1 MDVGARVWV
10 SDPADGRVWRPAR
23 LHAVDRSAASVSVVF
38 EDAAGQ
44 DEAEAA
50 AVCVIP
56 MAFKPKH
63 GDGRKDA
70 TTEEREVTNVLLQN
84 AAADADHADLVALPH
99 LHEASILHALRL
111 RYARHAIYTHIGEI
125 LLSVNPFEPLPELY
139 AWPQMCE
146 FAPDAAVGNNE
157 PHLFGVARAAYVD
170 VVRNARNQS
179 ILISGESGAGKTEAT
194 KILMKYFALTCG
206 QGVGGSKPSSP
217 TTKGPPSTTK
227 TSLEARVLQ
236 SNPILESFGNA
247 RTVRND
253 NSSRFGKFIE
263 LQLDPRRHHA
273 LRGARVRTYLLE
285 KIRVIR
291 QAAGE
296 RNFHV
301 FYELLAA
308 ADASVDSTED
318 THSLHQDHSELSV
331 ADQNADATDRAL
343 FRLAADHRDDWGLRS
358 PLDFALLN
366 QSGCFERRDG
376 VQDAVQFRRTLRG
389 MTRLGLAQSEIR
401 SVLEII
407 AAVLHMGN
415 VKFAETQRDNVRA
428 AVVVDDVADDPFESF
443 RRSAELLGVAQGP
456 LAAALTRRTLHTAAE
471 TLEVALDA
479 TRAAN
484 TRDALAM
491 ECYRLLFDWLVGR
504 VNARLQPVG
513 MSGESAFIGLL
524 DIFGFEDMAVNSFEQ
539 LCINYANEAL
549 QHQFNESVFDH
560 EQQLYADEGIK
571 WAFVDFPNN
580 AACLALFEKKPVGL
594 FSLVDQEC
602 VFPTGSDRALCTKL
616 YLEFDKKQPHFVA
629 ATALKRQTHFGIAHY
644 AGTVLYDVADF
655 LVKNKDAFGESAARL
670 LAQSTNPLIQSLA
683 VAAASP
689 GAAAWAMLSG
699 GADDE
704 DDSETWPRPRRASTS
719 SPAPRVAIRRAH
731 SSIAATSVGSQFK
744 LQLGELLTMIRCT
757 APRYVRC
764 IKPNDRNQSGT
775 FDARRVVEQLRSG
788 GVLEAVRVARAGFPV
803 RLSHDHFL
811 DRYRR
816 VLRAADESNPSKSDD
831 DIVTS
836 LARLMRVLE
845 LPGDGE
851 GGVSLGRTRVFF
863 RRVPY
868 ELLES
873 LRATTR
879 AKAAVSIQAVA
890 RGYSVRYR
898 FELLKRAVVTLQA
911 IARGQRARSC
921 VLAMRQHLKAVELQ
935 RMGRGFCARRKFLRL
950 RAASLAL
957 QSHCRRRR
965 AARCVQNLRE
975 NRAATRLAA
984 WWRCAYAAYTYKR
997 LLSAV
1002 LSLQCA
1008 VRAYSARRELWT
1020 LRQQS
1025 RDVAKLRQDNS
1036 ELKSELAALREQLR
1050 AMQSVSRSP
1059 EPVAPVLTLE
1069 EPQEDDAGDESPS
1082 FLYQTPG
1089 SASCEDISNNQ
1100 AEGPCN
1106 PVGIDE
1112 DKLVDMD
1119 EPITPTKGGAP
1130 VAPFPPS
1137 RTQRARRFSLPD
1149 LSLPVAN
1156 TEDNADV
1163 DPTDDQEEEEE
1174 DDMAKPRDRR
1184 QSLNLWLERQEHA
1197 EEEVAQLR
1205 EELKASALAESPVD
1219 EQKAA
1224 MRAYVASQIKSTMI
1238 KLQAAEPAELSLDLR
1253 LDNNDEDTNEDELP
1267 TPPLQWRAPAS
1278 ISYTMRPSVGS
1289 AVRPSLRRLDL
1300 INPNTPVAVPVAALA
1315 TPSRARPHVV
1325 GIKTDRRGPMTG
1337 CGPANT
1343 GRAAWNFAA
1352 ASVAKAQSQSAKHS
1366 HGLQAYFAGD
1376 DSDDESVDGRTHKL
1390 PLPSRSASL
1399 GMVPRVMASEAGWAA
1414 SPSRASTSSLLPRWT
1429 KETRCS
1435 ECSCSFGLLVRR
1447 HHCRACGRSFC
1458 YEHSTRKLRL
1468 PQLGYG
1474 EPQRVCDACFEV
1486 HLLGGFA
1493 VGGDGYSLGTGAGSA
1508 LRRGRSDSLAMPSPR
1523 PLCLVARCED
1533 VGSF

>member
-70 TTEEREVTNVLLQN
+70 TTEEREVAN
-84 AAADADHADLVALPH
+84 
-99 LHEASILHALRL
+99 ASILHALRL

-428 AVVVDDVADDPFESF
+428 AVVVDNVADDPFESF

-594 FSLVDQEC
+594 FSLADQEC

-689 GAAAWAMLSG
+689 
-699 GADDE
+699 DDE

-898 FELLKRAVVTLQA
+898 FELLKCAVVTLQA

-1112 DKLVDMD
+1112 DKLVDMN
-1119 EPITPTKGGAP
+1119 EPTTPTKGGAP
-1130 VAPFPPS
+1130 VAPLPPS
-1137 RTQRARRFSLPD
+1137 RTQRAQRFSLPD

-1156 TEDNADV
+1156 TEDDADV

-1253 LDNNDEDTNEDELP
+1253 LDNNDEDANEDELP

-1352 ASVAKAQSQSAKHS
+1352 ASVAKAQSQSTKHS

-1447 HHCRACGRSFC
+1447 HHCRA
-1458 YEHSTRKLRL
+1458 
-1468 PQLGYG
+1468 
-1474 EPQRVCDACFEV
+1474 
-1486 HLLGGFA
+1486 
-1493 VGGDGYSLGTGAGSA
+1493 LGTGAGSA